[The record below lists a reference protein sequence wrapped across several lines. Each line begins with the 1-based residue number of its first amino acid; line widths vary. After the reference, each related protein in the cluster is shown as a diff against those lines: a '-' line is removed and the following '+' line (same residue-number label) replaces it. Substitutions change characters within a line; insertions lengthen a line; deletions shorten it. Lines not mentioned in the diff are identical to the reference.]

1 MARFKDAQPI
11 LAAAEHWKDR
21 CLLGE
26 GSLFT
31 EWSLWTHENFEELR
45 RLYVEQLDDTSG
57 DSFRIKLE
65 RQLLPG
71 PKEVKCLWAEMTWLY
86 VLIVSRRAMAL
97 GTKLE
102 RIREIWGWSGEDL
115 PGDHA
120 LLGDDVLGAG
130 VVNVGAAYHQLGWKG
145 YRFFVVAMLD
155 WFSLDADRR
164 HVLSR
169 DPWEFAAWLD
179 STKFAD
185 NSVFRHALL
194 FLIFPDRFEPI
205 VSTTHK
211 KKIIRLG
218 ARDAADPVA
227 VDQAILEIRR
237 RLEAASKDPEVH
249 FYRSPFVEFWD
260 GEKADSWFRER
271 FGDRSWWLM
280 NMNVSGERM
289 WPGVVEDGIAS
300 IGWDACGDLRRSAK
314 EIQQELVGRGFG
326 PNPSN
331 RVRFLRDFAN
341 VVRVGDLVIAT
352 RKNGRYLLGWGRIT
366 GDYRYD
372 PGARRFRV
380 HTRAVDWQRCP
391 EEMTLEPYWGGNW
404 TAKRLTGFGQG
415 YATWVRLYLWLIG
428 ERPLPEVYTT
438 EDAHQDLFI
447 PPTHFTRLFT
457 SIKSR
462 KNLILQGPP
471 GTGKTF
477 IARRIA
483 WCLIGHK
490 DDDPIEMV
498 QFHQSYA
505 YEDFVQGFR
514 PTDDGGFTLK
524 DGVFHRFCERARA
537 KPDTPHVFIIDE
549 INRGNL
555 SRIFGE
561 LLMLIEHDKR
571 SKDYAVSLT
580 YSDTRFHVP
589 ANVHILG
596 MMNTADRSLAL
607 VDYALRRRFAFETL
621 EPAYGT
627 DYGRS
632 AFEKYLTTK
641 GADPGL
647 TRRICE
653 RMGKLNETIR
663 GDRELG
669 RGFEVGHSYF
679 VPDDGD
685 EPSEDWYR
693 HIVDTQIAPLLREYW
708 FDSPEDVEKA
718 VAGLT
723 ADA

>member
-1 MARFKDAQPI
+1 MARFKDAETI
-11 LAAAEHWKDR
+11 LEAAKHWQQQ
-21 CLLGE
+21 CLIGE
-26 GSLFT
+26 GSLFSDR
-31 EWSLWTHENFEELR
+31 SLWIRSNFEELR
-45 RLYVEQLDDTSG
+45 ALYVENLDDQSD
-57 DSFRIKLE
+57 DSFLVKLE
-65 RQLLPG
+65 RQLASGSPDAL
-71 PKEVKCLWAEMTWLY
+71 CLWAEMTWAY
-86 VLIVSRRAMAL
+86 RLIQSRRSM
-97 GTKLE
+97 GPE
-102 RIREIWGWSGEDL
+102 RKRARISQIWNWSGRDF
-115 PGDHA
+115 PKDHE
-120 LLGDDVLGAG
+120 LLDDAVLGAG
-130 VVNVGAAYHQLGWKG
+130 VVNPGTAYNTLAWKEF
-145 YRFFVVAMLD
+145 RFFVVAMLK
-155 WFSLDADRR
+155 WYSLE
-164 HVLSR
+164 R
-169 DPWEFAAWLD
+169 DEREPLLERPWDLASWLDETEFA
-179 STKFAD
+179 TGRM
-185 NSVFRHALL
+185 FRHALL
-194 FLIFPDRFEPI
+194 FLLFPDQFEPI
-205 VSTTHK
+205 VSNQGKRRIVSKLHHGDRPDASNQLELDRALFA
-211 KKIIRLG
+211 IR
-218 ARDAADPVA
+218 
-227 VDQAILEIRR
+227 Q
-237 RLEAASKDPEVH
+237 RLEDQFPDEDVH
-249 FYRSPFVEFWD
+249 FYLSPIKELWQGPASPKLPKT
-260 GEKADSWFRER
+260 GEAVREKKTRPYQAD
-271 FGDRSWWLM
+271 
-280 NMNVSGERM
+280 
-289 WPGVVEDGIAS
+289 P
-300 IGWDACGDLRRSAK
+300 
-314 EIQQELVGRGFG
+314 
-326 PNPSN
+326 
-331 RVRFLRDFAN
+331 
-341 VVRVGDLVIAT
+341 AT
-352 RKNGRYLLGWGRIT
+352 
-366 GDYRYD
+366 
-372 PGARRFRV
+372 
-380 HTRAVDWQRCP
+380 
-391 EEMTLEPYWGGNW
+391 PY
-404 TAKRLTGFGQG
+404 TPTH
-415 YATWVRLYLWLIG
+415 
-428 ERPLPEVYTT
+428 
-438 EDAHQDLFI
+438 AHQDLFI
-447 PPTHFTRLFT
+447 PPTQFTRLFT